1 MHIIEA
7 YATNSGLKIDKP
19 FIYEKYFPLKSEKFI
34 TLHHPFKYDSRK
46 YDHWDSV
53 IRLLKP
59 ALDKEGID
67 ILQIGSENERP
78 IGKIKNLLGKT
89 TFNQMAYII
98 KRAMLHVGVDSVPVH
113 IASGFNKKIVALYS
127 NMYPSNSG
135 PYWSKDEDVILIES
149 DKEGDKA
156 TYGVDEV
163 PKTINTIKPEEVA
176 AAVCK
181 LLDVEFSY
189 DYETIVTGQYFH
201 VGIVEAV
208 PEEIIQISNMGTD
221 VVYLRLDIKEPKV
234 DVTNNLLDSQL
245 SVEGKY
251 TIITR
256 KTLPIKILKD
266 HRKRIDTVVYIVDR
280 HSSPDFHND
289 IISCGIK
296 CNLATEKEGEE
307 LDDIK
312 FKFLD
317 YPKLTVVVNKTKE
330 DIKQLEKEDVKNLFY
345 QSNKFLVYK
354 GKFYPSQAAFEIGH
368 PRDKMDASVIH
379 KIPDKPI
386 FFKDLDHVRILK
398 KKA

>member
-317 YPKLTVVVNKTKE
+317 YPKLTVIVNKTKE
-330 DIKQLEKEDVKNLFY
+330 DIKQLEKEDAKNLFY

-354 GKFYPSQAAFEIGH
+354 GKFYPSQAAFEIGD
-368 PRDKMDASVIH
+368 PCDKMDASVIH